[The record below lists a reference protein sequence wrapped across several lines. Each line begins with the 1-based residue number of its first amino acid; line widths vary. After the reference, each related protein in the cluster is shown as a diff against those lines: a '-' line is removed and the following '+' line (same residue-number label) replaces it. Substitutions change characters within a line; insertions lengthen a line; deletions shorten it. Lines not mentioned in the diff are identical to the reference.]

1 MSTLLLIDGNSIM
14 NRAFYGIK
22 SLSTKSGIPTNAI
35 HGFIKILLKLKNDIN
50 PSAIAVAFDLP
61 SPTFRNIKFKDYKG
75 NRKSMPEDL
84 IPQFPIIKNILS
96 YMGISIIEKEGFE
109 ADDII
114 GTLSHNC
121 KAQSYKCVISTGDRD
136 SFQLINDNVSVSFAS
151 NKETIIY
158 DTSKIKE
165 IYNILPI
172 QLIEVKALNGD
183 KSDNIPGVKGIGEKT
198 ALKLIQDFDN
208 IDNIYDNIDN
218 LDINPRIKKLLLEEK
233 EIAFISKELGTI
245 YTNCPIDTNISN
257 YNIKEID
264 NQKLFNKLTEL
275 EMFKTIENLNLK
287 RTNQNNQNK
296 IKLTIIND
304 PKIDDA
310 VLYIKKSEYIDFLI
324 SYNDNNIKNIKF
336 NINNNTI
343 LIFNS
348 NFSDIFEKIIIPSKS
363 KKRCFD
369 SKSMFLYLM
378 NNKINY
384 NFNIDFDL
392 ILSAY
397 LSDPSAKNYN
407 LETLLDKH
415 ICYTCFDI
423 EDEHKDI
430 AYFSNLCD
438 ILEEELSNKNMYDLL
453 KDIEIPL
460 SKILANM
467 EFKGF
472 EIDKKGVEEFSKY
485 LQKNIEKTKNQI
497 FELAGESFNPNS
509 TQHLAN
515 ILYNKLNLKPKK
527 KIKSGY
533 STDQETLETLIN
545 EHPIIDKI
553 IQYRKLTKLNSTYV
567 IGFINLVK
575 NGRIHSIF
583 KQTETRTGRISSIEP
598 NLQNIPIRTELGR
611 QIRKFF
617 IAKPGYVLLDADY
630 SQIELRILADISNDQ
645 NMIED
650 FNNGLDIHT
659 ATAAKVFNLNID
671 NVPLVIRTRA
681 KAINF
686 GISYGISA
694 FSLAKD
700 INVSVK
706 DAQDYIDGYFKT
718 YSGVKKYL
726 DNTVSKAYKVGFVA
740 TMFNRIRELPEIKS
754 SNKNIRMFGERIAM
768 NTPIQGSAA
777 DIIKIAMIKVYNR
790 IINENIDANLIL
802 QVHDELIVEVNK
814 KHIGI
819 AKEILKSEMENSVK
833 LKVPLIV
840 DIKVGDSWYD
850 AKE

>member
-61 SPTFRNIKFKDYKG
+61 SPTFRHIKFKDYKG

-84 IPQFPIIKNILS
+84 IPQFPIIKDILS

-121 KAQSYKCVISTGDRD
+121 KSQSYKCVISTGDRD
-136 SFQLINDNVSVSFAS
+136 SFQLINDNVSVSYAS

-158 DTSKIKE
+158 DTAKIKE
-165 IYNILPI
+165 IYNIFPS

-208 IDNIYDNIDN
+208 IDNIYDNIDS
-218 LDINPRIKKLLLEEK
+218 LDIKPRIKKLLSEEK

-245 YTNCPIDTNISN
+245 CTNCPIDTNISN

-264 NQKLFNKLTEL
+264 NKKLFNKLSEL

-287 RTNQNNQNK
+287 KINQNNENK
-296 IKLTIIND
+296 IKLTIINN

-310 VLYIKKSEYIDFLI
+310 ILYIKKSDYIDFLI

-348 NFSDIFEKIIIPSKS
+348 NFNDIFEKIIIPSKN

-369 SKSMFLYLM
+369 SKSMFFYLM

-397 LSDPSAKNYN
+397 LSDPSAKSYS
-407 LETLLDKH
+407 LENLLDKH
-415 ICYTCFDI
+415 ICYTSFDI

-430 AYFSNLCD
+430 AYFSNLCN
-438 ILEEELSNKNMYDLL
+438 ILEDELYNKNMYDLL

-467 EFKGF
+467 EFQGF
-472 EIDKKGVEEFSKY
+472 EIDQKGVEEFSEY
-485 LQKNIEKTKNQI
+485 LQKNIEKTKNEI
-497 FELAGESFNPNS
+497 FELAGENFNPNS

-515 ILYNKLNLKPKK
+515 ILYNKLNLNPKK
-527 KIKSGY
+527 KTKSGY

-567 IGFINLVK
+567 IGFINLLK

-659 ATAAKVFNLNID
+659 STAAKVFNLNID
-671 NVPLVIRTRA
+671 NVPSEIRTRA

-706 DAQDYIDGYFKT
+706 EAQDYIDGYFKT

-726 DNTVSKAYKVGFVA
+726 DDTVSNAYKLGFVS

-814 KHIGI
+814 KHVDI